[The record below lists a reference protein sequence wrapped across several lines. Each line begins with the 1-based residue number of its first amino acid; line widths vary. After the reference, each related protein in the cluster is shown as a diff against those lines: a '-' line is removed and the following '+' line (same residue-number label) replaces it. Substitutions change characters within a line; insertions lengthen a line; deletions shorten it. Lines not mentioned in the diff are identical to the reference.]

1 MRGSPLLQLLGL
13 VIALGLLAF
22 PLHYLTSAP
31 RIETP
36 PSNSDATPSNVR
48 QVELKLVSSAVP
60 YSFEIQFLGKPL
72 WTGTAQL
79 ATDTRTVRIP
89 FPPEGVDLTI
99 EARWSNPGMAALQLT
114 VTPADQ
120 PPLSQTLWG
129 DGKVSDTI
137 TLREGTQ

>member
-72 WTGTAQL
+72 WTGTAQR

>member
-22 PLHYLTSAP
+22 PLRYLTSAT

-36 PSNSDATPSNVR
+36 PSNSDATTSNVK

-60 YSFEIQFLGKPL
+60 FSFEIQFLGKPL
-72 WTGTAQL
+72 WAGTSQRAS
-79 ATDTRTVRIP
+79 DTKTVRIP

-99 EARWSNPGMAALQLT
+99 GARWSNPGMAALQLT

>member
-72 WTGTAQL
+72 WTGTAQR

-89 FPPEGVDLTI
+89 FPREGVDLTI

>member
-1 MRGSPLLQLLGL
+1 MRGSPLLQVLGL

-72 WTGTAQL
+72 WTGTAQR
-79 ATDTRTVRIP
+79 ASDTRTVRIP

>member
-13 VIALGLLAF
+13 VIALVLLAF
-22 PLHYLTSAP
+22 PLRYLTSAP
-31 RIETP
+31 RTETP
-36 PSNSDATPSNVR
+36 PVNSEAAISNVKP
-48 QVELKLVSSAVP
+48 VELKLLSSAVP
-60 YSFEIQFLGKPL
+60 FIFEIRFLGKPL
-72 WTGTAQL
+72 WTGTAQR
-79 ATDTRTVRIP
+79 ATETKTVQIP

-99 EARWSNPGMAALQLT
+99 EAHWTSPGIDALQIT
-114 VTPADQ
+114 VSPGDQ

>member
-72 WTGTAQL
+72 WTGTTQR
-79 ATDTRTVRIP
+79 ATETKTVQIP

-99 EARWSNPGMAALQLT
+99 EAHWTNPGMAALQLT

-129 DGKVSDTI
+129 NGKVSDTI

>member
-13 VIALGLLAF
+13 AIALGLLVF
-22 PLHYLTSAP
+22 PLRYLTSST
-31 RIETP
+31 RVETP
-36 PSNSDATPSNVR
+36 PASLDAPISNLK

-60 YSFEIQFLGKPL
+60 FTFEIRFLGKPL
-72 WTGTAQL
+72 WRGTAQR
-79 ATDTRTVRIP
+79 ATEIKTVQIP

-99 EARWSNPGMAALQLT
+99 EVHWTNPGMDALQIT
-114 VTPADQ
+114 VTPGDQ
-120 PPLSQTLWG
+120 PPLAQTLWG

>member
-1 MRGSPLLQLLGL
+1 M
-13 VIALGLLAF
+13 
-22 PLHYLTSAP
+22 
-31 RIETP
+31 
-36 PSNSDATPSNVR
+36 R

-72 WTGTAQL
+72 WTGTAQR
-79 ATDTRTVRIP
+79 ASDTRTVRIP

>member
-72 WTGTAQL
+72 WTGTAQR
-79 ATDTRTVRIP
+79 ASDTRTVRIP

-129 DGKVSDTI
+129 DGRVSDTI

>member
-22 PLHYLTSAP
+22 PLRYLTSAT

-36 PSNSDATPSNVR
+36 LSNSDATPSNVKP
-48 QVELKLVSSAVP
+48 VELKLVSSSVP
-60 YSFEIQFLGKPL
+60 FSFEIQFLGKPL
-72 WTGTAQL
+72 WAGTSQRAS
-79 ATDTRTVRIP
+79 DTKTVRIP

-129 DGKVSDTI
+129 DGKVSDTV
-137 TLREGTQ
+137 TLREGMQ

>member
-72 WTGTAQL
+72 WTGTAQR

-114 VTPADQ
+114 VTPVDQ

>member
-1 MRGSPLLQLLGL
+1 MRGSPLLQVLGL

-36 PSNSDATPSNVR
+36 SSNSDATPSNVR

-72 WTGTAQL
+72 WTGTAQR
-79 ATDTRTVRIP
+79 ASDTRTVRIP

>member
-22 PLHYLTSAP
+22 PLHYLTSAT

-48 QVELKLVSSAVP
+48 QAELKLVSPPVP
-60 YSFEIQFLGKPL
+60 FRFEIQFLGMHFGP
-72 WTGTAQL
+72 GTRQGAS
-79 ATDTRTVRIP
+79 DKRTVEIP
-89 FPPEGVDLTI
+89 FPREGVDLTI
-99 EARWSNPGMAALQLT
+99 EACGSNRGMAALQLPE
-114 VTPADQ
+114 TPADQ